1 MLPQVLAVQ
10 RPVPGHRVA
19 VAEAQVQAERG
30 ESLPPNH
37 PPFGASLFL
46 YVLCLLPFSLSIL
59 ECALIQNNESWLSQ
73 IVIFP
78 FQVRITKQQ
87 L

>member
-1 MLPQVLAVQ
+1 
-10 RPVPGHRVA
+10 
-19 VAEAQVQAERG
+19 
-30 ESLPPNH
+30 
-37 PPFGASLFL
+37 
-46 YVLCLLPFSLSIL
+46 LLPFSLSIL